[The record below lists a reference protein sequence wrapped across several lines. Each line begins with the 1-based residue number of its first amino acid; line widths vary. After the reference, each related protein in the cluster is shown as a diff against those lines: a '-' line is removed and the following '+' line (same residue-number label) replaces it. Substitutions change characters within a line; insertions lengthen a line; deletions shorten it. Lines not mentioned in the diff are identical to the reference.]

1 MLNFGEFAV
10 YDEKITV
17 RKTLHI
23 FCMMIFENVVNTE
36 VLIYK
41 TDVSRNPYSVR
52 KTWHMM
58 LYIYKKLC

>member
-10 YDEKITV
+10 YEDALRIAP
-17 RKTLHI
+17 R
-23 FCMMIFENVVNTE
+23 IFENVVNTE

-52 KTWHMM
+52 KT
-58 LYIYKKLC
+58 

>member
-23 FCMMIFENVVNTE
+23 FYMMIFEKVVNTE

-52 KTWHMM
+52 KT
-58 LYIYKKLC
+58 